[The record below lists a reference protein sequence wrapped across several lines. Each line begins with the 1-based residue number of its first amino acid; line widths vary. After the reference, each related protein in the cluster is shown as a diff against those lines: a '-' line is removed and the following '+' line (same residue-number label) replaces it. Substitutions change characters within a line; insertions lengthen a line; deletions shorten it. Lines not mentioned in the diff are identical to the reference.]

1 MVSTE
6 MVNTEDKHQAML
18 DLAYLYENMIMRNRS
33 NGGYETGVEAL
44 WRFCEMF
51 NIDIVIMYV
60 HMGCKSMSG
69 YHGLFEE
76 EARKHGIHLIWVTH
90 NLMCPEDGTRRDMRT
105 EINRYMRTVFRKSR
119 LTCHLRILT
128 ILRVVRSV
136 DAAYVAGKDSRMKY
150 FGGCDA
156 GSTYTKCVIIDE
168 NGKIAAAVTK
178 RSRINPVLSAKD
190 ALDEAV
196 SQVDGL
202 NSAEE
207 LTYLIGTGYGRNKV
221 PFADENI
228 SEISCHAMG
237 VHVTA
242 PSVKAIIDIGGQDV
256 KGIAIDTD
264 GTVLNFAMNDKC
276 AAGTGRFLNLW
287 QEHLRCL

>member
-1 MVSTE
+1 
-6 MVNTEDKHQAML
+6 
-18 DLAYLYENMIMRNRS
+18 
-33 NGGYETGVEAL
+33 
-44 WRFCEMF
+44 
-51 NIDIVIMYV
+51 MY
-60 HMGCKSMSG
+60 
-69 YHGLFEE
+69 
-76 EARKHGIHLIWVTH
+76 
-90 NLMCPEDGTRRDMRT
+90 
-105 EINRYMRTVFRKSR
+105 
-119 LTCHLRILT
+119 
-128 ILRVVRSV
+128 
-136 DAAYVAGKDSRMKY
+136 AAYVAGKDSRMKY

-237 VHVTA
+237 VHVTD

-276 AAGTGRFLNLW
+276 AAGTGRFFESMARAFEMSLDEFSNLSLTAKNVIPITA
-287 QEHLRCL
+287 QCAVFAESEVISLVGEGKPMEEIAAGIQLSVAKRCFVMAKKAGAADSVTLTGGCAKNEGLKKAIEKVLKINVVDLPTDPQLMGALGAAEYARQKGSIV

>member
-1 MVSTE
+1 
-6 MVNTEDKHQAML
+6 
-18 DLAYLYENMIMRNRS
+18 
-33 NGGYETGVEAL
+33 
-44 WRFCEMF
+44 
-51 NIDIVIMYV
+51 MY
-60 HMGCKSMSG
+60 
-69 YHGLFEE
+69 
-76 EARKHGIHLIWVTH
+76 
-90 NLMCPEDGTRRDMRT
+90 
-105 EINRYMRTVFRKSR
+105 
-119 LTCHLRILT
+119 
-128 ILRVVRSV
+128 
-136 DAAYVAGKDSRMKY
+136 AAYVAGKDSRMKY

-196 SQVDGL
+196 SQIDGL

-237 VHVTA
+237 VHVTD

-276 AAGTGRFLNLW
+276 AAGTGRFFESMARAFEMSLDEFSNLSLTAKNVIPITA
-287 QEHLRCL
+287 QCAVFAESEVISLVGEGKPMEEIAAGIQLSVAKRCFVMAKKAGAADSVTLTGGCAKNEGLKKAIEKVLKINVVDLPTDPQLMGALGASEYARQKGSNV

>member
-1 MVSTE
+1 
-6 MVNTEDKHQAML
+6 
-18 DLAYLYENMIMRNRS
+18 
-33 NGGYETGVEAL
+33 
-44 WRFCEMF
+44 
-51 NIDIVIMYV
+51 MY
-60 HMGCKSMSG
+60 
-69 YHGLFEE
+69 
-76 EARKHGIHLIWVTH
+76 
-90 NLMCPEDGTRRDMRT
+90 
-105 EINRYMRTVFRKSR
+105 
-119 LTCHLRILT
+119 
-128 ILRVVRSV
+128 
-136 DAAYVAGKDSRMKY
+136 AAYVAGKDSRMKY

-168 NGKIAAAVTK
+168 NGKIASAVTK

-237 VHVTA
+237 VHVTE

-276 AAGTGRFLNLW
+276 AAGTGRFFESMARAFEMSLDEFSNLSLTAKNVIPITA
-287 QEHLRCL
+287 QCAVFAESEVISLVGEGKPMEEIAAGIQLSVAKRCFVMAKKAGAADSVTLTGGCAKNEGLKKAIEKVLKINVVDLPIDPQLMGALGAAEYARQKGSNV

>member
-1 MVSTE
+1 M
-6 MVNTEDKHQAML
+6 
-18 DLAYLYENMIMRNRS
+18 
-33 NGGYETGVEAL
+33 
-44 WRFCEMF
+44 
-51 NIDIVIMYV
+51 
-60 HMGCKSMSG
+60 
-69 YHGLFEE
+69 
-76 EARKHGIHLIWVTH
+76 
-90 NLMCPEDGTRRDMRT
+90 
-105 EINRYMRTVFRKSR
+105 
-119 LTCHLRILT
+119 
-128 ILRVVRSV
+128 

-168 NGKIAAAVTK
+168 NGKILAAVTK

-207 LTYLIGTGYGRNKV
+207 LTYLIGTAYGRNKV

-237 VHVTA
+237 VHVTD

-276 AAGTGRFLNLW
+276 AAGTGRFFESMARAFEMSLDEFSNLSLTAKNVIPITA
-287 QEHLRCL
+287 QCAVFAESEVISLVGEGKPMEEIAAGIQLSVAKRCFVMAKKAGAADSVTLTGGCAKNEGLKKAIEKVLKINVVDLPTDPQLMGALGAAEYARQKGSNV

>member
-1 MVSTE
+1 
-6 MVNTEDKHQAML
+6 
-18 DLAYLYENMIMRNRS
+18 
-33 NGGYETGVEAL
+33 
-44 WRFCEMF
+44 
-51 NIDIVIMYV
+51 MY
-60 HMGCKSMSG
+60 
-69 YHGLFEE
+69 
-76 EARKHGIHLIWVTH
+76 
-90 NLMCPEDGTRRDMRT
+90 
-105 EINRYMRTVFRKSR
+105 
-119 LTCHLRILT
+119 
-128 ILRVVRSV
+128 
-136 DAAYVAGKDSRMKY
+136 AAYVAGKDSRMKY

-168 NGKIAAAVTK
+168 NGKIASAVTK
-178 RSRINPVLSAKD
+178 RSRINPVLSARD

-237 VHVTA
+237 VHVTD

-276 AAGTGRFLNLW
+276 AAGTGRFFESMARAFEMSLDEFSNLSLTAKNVIPITA
-287 QEHLRCL
+287 QCAVFAESEVISLVGEGKPMEEIAAGIQLSVAKRCFVMAKKAGATDSVTLTGGCAKNEGLKKAIEKVLKINVVDLPTDPQLMGALGAAEYARQKGSNI

>member
-1 MVSTE
+1 
-6 MVNTEDKHQAML
+6 
-18 DLAYLYENMIMRNRS
+18 
-33 NGGYETGVEAL
+33 
-44 WRFCEMF
+44 
-51 NIDIVIMYV
+51 MY
-60 HMGCKSMSG
+60 
-69 YHGLFEE
+69 
-76 EARKHGIHLIWVTH
+76 
-90 NLMCPEDGTRRDMRT
+90 
-105 EINRYMRTVFRKSR
+105 
-119 LTCHLRILT
+119 
-128 ILRVVRSV
+128 
-136 DAAYVAGKDSRMKY
+136 AAYVAGKDSRMKY

-168 NGKIAAAVTK
+168 NGKIAAVVTK

-237 VHVTA
+237 VHVTD

-276 AAGTGRFLNLW
+276 AAGTGRFFESMARAFEMSLDEFSNLSLTAKNVIPITA
-287 QEHLRCL
+287 QCAVFAESEVISLVGEGKPMEEIAAGIQLSVAKRCFVMAKKAGAADSVTLTGGCAKNEGLKKAIEKVLKINVVDLPTDPQLMGALGAAEYARQKGSNV

>member
-1 MVSTE
+1 
-6 MVNTEDKHQAML
+6 
-18 DLAYLYENMIMRNRS
+18 
-33 NGGYETGVEAL
+33 
-44 WRFCEMF
+44 
-51 NIDIVIMYV
+51 MY
-60 HMGCKSMSG
+60 
-69 YHGLFEE
+69 
-76 EARKHGIHLIWVTH
+76 
-90 NLMCPEDGTRRDMRT
+90 
-105 EINRYMRTVFRKSR
+105 
-119 LTCHLRILT
+119 
-128 ILRVVRSV
+128 
-136 DAAYVAGKDSRMKY
+136 AAYVAGKDSRMKY

-202 NSAEE
+202 SSAEE

-237 VHVTA
+237 VHVTD

-276 AAGTGRFLNLW
+276 AAGTGRFFESMARAFEMSLDEFSNLSLTAKNVIPITA
-287 QEHLRCL
+287 QCAVFAESEVISLVGEGKPMEEIAAGIQLSVAKRCFVMAKKAGAADSVTLTGGCAKNEGLKKAIEKVLKINVVDLPTDPQLMGALGAAEYARQKGSNV

>member
-1 MVSTE
+1 M
-6 MVNTEDKHQAML
+6 
-18 DLAYLYENMIMRNRS
+18 
-33 NGGYETGVEAL
+33 
-44 WRFCEMF
+44 
-51 NIDIVIMYV
+51 
-60 HMGCKSMSG
+60 
-69 YHGLFEE
+69 
-76 EARKHGIHLIWVTH
+76 
-90 NLMCPEDGTRRDMRT
+90 
-105 EINRYMRTVFRKSR
+105 
-119 LTCHLRILT
+119 
-128 ILRVVRSV
+128 

-168 NGKIAAAVTK
+168 NGKILAAVTK

-237 VHVTA
+237 VHVTD

-276 AAGTGRFLNLW
+276 AAGTGRFFESMARAFEMSLDEFSNLSLTAKNVIPITA
-287 QEHLRCL
+287 QCAVFAESEFISLVGEGKPMEEIAAGIQLSVAKRCFVMAKKAGAADSVTLTGGCAKNEGLKKAIEKVLKINVVDLPTDPQLMGALGAAEYARQKGSNV

>member
-1 MVSTE
+1 
-6 MVNTEDKHQAML
+6 
-18 DLAYLYENMIMRNRS
+18 
-33 NGGYETGVEAL
+33 
-44 WRFCEMF
+44 
-51 NIDIVIMYV
+51 MY
-60 HMGCKSMSG
+60 
-69 YHGLFEE
+69 
-76 EARKHGIHLIWVTH
+76 
-90 NLMCPEDGTRRDMRT
+90 
-105 EINRYMRTVFRKSR
+105 
-119 LTCHLRILT
+119 
-128 ILRVVRSV
+128 
-136 DAAYVAGKDSRMKY
+136 AAYVAGKDSRMKY

-228 SEISCHAMG
+228 SEISCHAMV
-237 VHVTA
+237 VHVTD

-276 AAGTGRFLNLW
+276 AAGTGRFFESMARAFEMSLDEFSNLSLTAKNVIPITA
-287 QEHLRCL
+287 QCAVFAESEVISLVGEGKPMEEIAAGIQLSVAKRCFVMAKKAGAADSVTLTGGCAKNEGLKKAIEKVLKINVVDLPTDPQLMGALGAAEYARQKGSNV